1 MTELDFQSNGVE
13 HKSAHCGL
21 DPRASVAAA
30 LLSGGFVGIS
40 SECADLF
47 TPEATGAECVAQAS
61 GVPYT
66 SLHILQR
73 EVLLDAIRIIQRG
86 LLAENR
92 RHRGLHAETCGW
104 VMAHDEDDEWPMS
117 FRNICEAL
125 NLSESYLRKWIRIR
139 IEEHVVGQDRLRRR
153 IVAGTRTRVTGK
165 REMAWR

>member
-47 TPEATGAECVAQAS
+47 TPETTSAECAMRAYS
-61 GVPYT
+61 TPRT
-66 SLHILQR
+66 SLHVLQQ

-125 NLSESYLRKWIRIR
+125 DLSESYLRKWIRTR
-139 IEEHVVGQDRLRRR
+139 IDQHVVGQDRLRRR
-153 IVAGTRTRVTGK
+153 IVAGTRTRQAV
-165 REMAWR
+165 WR